1 MKLSAWREN
10 GRRYVKVSG
19 KLPAWARQLPN
30 DKGVFEATHD
40 VLKAIRLN
48 VKAYRPALSGGRT
61 SVGFGDRTGCAT
73 PGHLSSLKGTN
84 FFPILAQQSIR
95 EMTRTGRSPD
105 DVMDDAVFGAIQA
118 GWTRGFGAD
127 ADHLKTA
134 EDIDRT
140 AAAGFTLFTLDVGEH
155 IGKGVAT
162 MPLPELQKSAA
173 GNPDLPRWK
182 KSYLGKTF
190 LGVTYDERTL
200 LETVVKYGRA
210 VQKAAELAKHAR
222 KVAKPCEI
230 EMSVDETNEDTTEA
244 DHIFVAKELKARGVK
259 IAAIAP
265 KFVGS
270 FEKGI
275 DYKGDLADFE
285 ASLKRHAA
293 IAKASGG
300 HKISVHSG
308 SDKFSLYPIVARAC
322 KGRFHLKT
330 AGTSWLEAL
339 RAVCRK
345 DPALFREICD
355 LARARYEE
363 DRKSYHISGR
373 VEDVP
378 PPAELRDAELEDAYL
393 EDLGGRQILHVTYGS
408 VFQSPL
414 KARLFDVLLREEAEH
429 WACVGKHLRRHVD
442 GLRGKPTKAAR
453 ELLSR
458 S

>member
-1 MKLSAWREN
+1 MKLTAFRRD
-10 GRRYVKVSG
+10 GRRYVRIRG
-19 KLPAWARQLPN
+19 KLPAWAAKLPN
-30 DKGVFEATHD
+30 EKGVFEATHA
-40 VLKAIRLN
+40 LLQAIRLKL
-48 VKAYRPALSGGRT
+48 KAYAPALSGNKT

-73 PGHLSSLKGTN
+73 PGHLSSLKGTK
-84 FFPILAQQSIR
+84 FFPVLAQQSIR

-118 GWTRGFGAD
+118 GWTKGFGAD

-140 AAAGFTLFTLDVGEH
+140 AAAGFVLFTLDVGEH
-155 IGKGVAT
+155 IGKGVAA
-162 MPLPELQKSAA
+162 MSGGDLQATAA
-173 GNPDLPRWK
+173 QNPDFARWR

-244 DHIFVAKELKARGVK
+244 DHIFVAKELRRRGVK

-270 FEKGI
+270 FEKGV
-275 DYKGDLADFE
+275 DYKGDLAAFE

-293 IAKASGG
+293 IAKATGG

-308 SDKFSLYPIVARAC
+308 SDKFSIYPIVAKAC

-339 RAVCRK
+339 RPVCRK
-345 DPALFREICD
+345 DVALFREICD
-355 LARARYEE
+355 LARARYAE
-363 DRKSYHISGR
+363 DRQSYHISGR

-378 PPAELRDAELEDAYL
+378 PPAGLDAAALEAAYL
-393 EDLGGRQILHVTYGS
+393 DDPGGRQILHVTYGS

-414 KARLFDVLLREEAEH
+414 KARLFEVLVREEAEH
-429 WACVGKHLRRHVD
+429 WACVGKHLRRHVAPLA
-442 GLRGKPTKAAR
+442 GLAK
-453 ELLSR
+453 
-458 S
+458 

>member
-1 MKLSAWREN
+1 MKISAFRRD
-10 GRRYVKVSG
+10 GRRYVQIKG
-19 KLPAWARQLPN
+19 KLPAWAAKLPN
-30 DKGVFEATHD
+30 AKGVFEATHD
-40 VLKAIRLN
+40 LLKAIRLN
-48 VKAYRPALSGGRT
+48 VKAYRPALSGKKT
-61 SVGFGDRTGCAT
+61 SMGFGDRTGCAT
-73 PGHLSSLKGTN
+73 PGHLGSLKGTT

-95 EMTRTGRSPD
+95 EMTRTGRSAD

-118 GWTRGFGAD
+118 GWTKGFGAD

-140 AAAGFTLFTLDVGEH
+140 AAAGFVLFTLDVGDY

-162 MPLPELQKSAA
+162 LSEAELRQAA
-173 GNPDLPRWK
+173 EANPDYARWRK
-182 KSYLGKTF
+182 TYLGKTF
-190 LGVTYDERTL
+190 LGVSYDERTL
-200 LETVVKYGRA
+200 LETVVKYGKA
-210 VQKAAELAKHAR
+210 VQKAAELAKHAA
-222 KVAKPCEI
+222 KVAEPCEI

-244 DHIFVAKELKARGVK
+244 DHIFVAKELKTRGVK

-275 DYKGDLADFE
+275 DYKGDLAEFA

-293 IAKASGG
+293 IAKATGG

-308 SDKFSLYPIVARAC
+308 SDKFSLYPIVAKAC

-345 DPALFREICD
+345 DPGLFREICD
-355 LARARYEE
+355 LARARYAE

-378 PPAELRDAELEDAYL
+378 PPAALKDDELEANYL

-414 KARLFDVLLREEAEH
+414 KARLFDVLRREEAEH
-429 WACVGKHLRRHVD
+429 WSCVGKHLRRHVEP
-442 GLRGKPTKAAR
+442 LAGKKPALVR
-453 ELLSR
+453 V
-458 S
+458 

>member
-1 MKLSAWREN
+1 MKISAFRGD
-10 GRRYVKVSG
+10 GRRYVQIHG
-19 KLPAWARQLPN
+19 KLPAWAAKLPN
-30 DKGVFEATHD
+30 EKGVFEATHD
-40 VLKAIRLN
+40 ILKAIRLN
-48 VKAYRPALSGGRT
+48 VKAYRPSLSGGRT
-61 SVGFGDRTGCAT
+61 SIGFGDRTGCAT
-73 PGHLSSLKGTN
+73 PGHLASLKGTTL
-84 FFPILAQQSIR
+84 FPILAQQSIR

-118 GWTRGFGAD
+118 GWTKGFGAD

-134 EDIDRT
+134 EDIQRT
-140 AAAGFTLFTLDVGEH
+140 AAAGFVLFTLDVGDH

-162 MPLPELQKSAA
+162 MSDDDLRKAA
-173 GNPDLPRWK
+173 SENPDFARWR

-190 LGVTYDERTL
+190 LGVSYDERTL

-210 VQKAAELAKHAR
+210 VQKAAELAKAA
-222 KVAKPCEI
+222 KAVAKPCEI

-275 DYKGDLADFE
+275 DYKGDVDAFE

-293 IAKASGG
+293 IAKALGG

-308 SDKFSLYPIVARAC
+308 SDKFSLYPIVAKAC

-339 RAVCRK
+339 RAVCRVE
-345 DPALFREICD
+345 PALFREICD
-355 LARARYEE
+355 LARARYAE

-373 VEDVP
+373 VEDVAP
-378 PPAELRDAELEDAYL
+378 PVALKDGELEDAYL

-414 KARLFDVLLREEAEH
+414 RPRLFAVLLRAEAEH
-429 WACVGKHLRRHVD
+429 WACVSKHLRRHVEP
-442 GLRGKPTKAAR
+442 LAGKRRALAR
-453 ELLSR
+453 V
-458 S
+458 

>member
-1 MKLSAWREN
+1 MKISAWREK
-10 GRRYVKVSG
+10 GRRYVRIHG
-19 KLPAWARQLPN
+19 ALPAWAKKLPN

-48 VKAYRPALSGGRT
+48 VKAYRPALSGGKT

-73 PGHLSSLKGTN
+73 PGHLSSLKGTK

-95 EMTRTGRSPD
+95 EMTRTGRTPD
-105 DVMDDAVFGAIQA
+105 DVMDDAVFGALQA
-118 GWTRGFGAD
+118 GWTKGFGAD
-127 ADHLKTA
+127 ADHLKTP
-134 EDIDRT
+134 EDIERT

-162 MPLPELQKSAA
+162 MSDADLLAA
-173 GNPDLPRWK
+173 AAQNPDFKRWK
-182 KSYLGKTF
+182 KAYLGRSF
-190 LGVTYDERTL
+190 LGVAYTERTL

-222 KVAKPCEI
+222 KFAKPCEI

-275 DYKGDLADFE
+275 DYKGDLAEFE

-293 IAKASGG
+293 IAKATGN

-308 SDKFSLYPIVARAC
+308 SDKFSLYPLVAKAC

-355 LARARYEE
+355 LARARYAE

-378 PPAELRDAELEDAYL
+378 PPVALQDGELEDAYL

-414 KARLFDVLLREEAEH
+414 KPRLFEVLLREEAEH
-429 WACVGKHLRRHVD
+429 WACVGKHLRRHVEP
-442 GLRGKPTKAAR
+442 LAGKRPRVTA
-453 ELLSR
+453 SV
-458 S
+458 

>member
-1 MKLSAWREN
+1 
-10 GRRYVKVSG
+10 YG
-19 KLPAWARQLPN
+19 K
-30 DKGVFEATHD
+30 
-40 VLKAIRLN
+40 
-48 VKAYRPALSGGRT
+48 
-61 SVGFGDRTGCAT
+61 
-73 PGHLSSLKGTN
+73 
-84 FFPILAQQSIR
+84 
-95 EMTRTGRSPD
+95 
-105 DVMDDAVFGAIQA
+105 AVQ
-118 GWTRGFGAD
+118 R
-127 ADHLKTA
+127 
-134 EDIDRT
+134 
-140 AAAGFTLFTLDVGEH
+140 AAA
-155 IGKGVAT
+155 
-162 MPLPELQKSAA
+162 
-173 GNPDLPRWK
+173 
-182 KSYLGKTF
+182 
-190 LGVTYDERTL
+190 
-200 LETVVKYGRA
+200 
-210 VQKAAELAKHAR
+210 LAKHAR

-244 DHIFVAKELKARGVK
+244 DHIFVAKELKRLGVK

-275 DYKGDLADFE
+275 DYKGDLAGFE

-293 IAKASGG
+293 IAKALGG

-308 SDKFSLYPIVARAC
+308 SDKFSLYPIVAAAC

-339 RAVCRK
+339 RCVCRK

-378 PPAELRDAELEDAYL
+378 APLALPDDALEAAYL

-414 KARLFDVLLREEAEH
+414 KPRLFDVLLREEAEH
-429 WACVGKHLRRHVD
+429 WRCVGAHLRRHVEP
-442 GLRGKPTKAAR
+442 LAGKRPTKAAR

-458 S
+458 A